1 MTPEGVLIIG
11 YGSPLRG
18 DDAAGPLAA
27 RRLAARG
34 FQTLEAHQ
42 LTPEL
47 AEPVATART
56 VVFLDAHAG
65 LAPGTVS
72 VKRLDAREE
81 PRSLLEHFASP
92 GGLLRLARMAYGAE
106 PEAWLI
112 EMGGEDF
119 ELNHRITPAAQRAVA
134 RAIQEVMRCTN
145 QELSK
150 I

>member
-1 MTPEGVLIIG
+1 MAPESVLIIG
-11 YGSPLRG
+11 YGNPLRG

-34 FQTLEAHQ
+34 FQTIEAHQ

-47 AEPVATART
+47 AEQVATARS
-56 VVFLDAHAG
+56 VVFLDAHAE
-65 LAPGTVS
+65 LAPGSVS
-72 VKRLDAREE
+72 VKRLDAYEE
-81 PRSLLEHFASP
+81 PRSFLEHFASP

-106 PEAWLI
+106 PQAWLI

-119 ELNHRITPAAQRAVA
+119 ELNDRVSPAAQRAVT

-145 QELSK
+145 PESSK